1 MVSGGAGRDRLVL
14 DSYVAGRNRYDLT
27 IHVPRR
33 RITLAGGRFGKV
45 TGTEEFVVEGNDG
58 PGLITFRGSARP
70 ELFRLRWVMK
80 ARVHA
85 FGGGGD
91 DVLVSGYAADV
102 LDGGPGR
109 DRLDASRGRDRC
121 LRGEALKGCERRR

>member
-1 MVSGGAGRDRLVL
+1 V
-14 DSYVAGRNRYDLT
+14 
-27 IHVPRR
+27 
-33 RITLAGGRFGKV
+33 
-45 TGTEEFVVEGNDG
+45 
-58 PGLITFRGSARP
+58 FRGSNVP

-80 ARVHA
+80 AKVRA